1 MPTLHPYP
9 AYQPSGVPWLGD
21 VPAHW
26 GIERAK
32 WLFQKMD
39 RPVREMDEVITC
51 FRDGTVT
58 LRKNRRELGFT
69 ESLKEIGYQGIRHGD
84 LVIHAMDAFAGAIGV
99 SDSDGK
105 GTPVYSVCKPGP
117 RSNAY
122 YYAYTLR
129 EMSRNLWIQ
138 ALAKGIRERSSDFRY
153 TDFGSQFV
161 PLPPMAEQAAIVRY
175 LDYADRRIRRYLAA
189 KQKLIALL
197 EEEKQAVINQAVTR
211 GLDPHVRLKPSGV
224 PGLGDVPAHWEA
236 PTVSKCYQ
244 IQLGKMLQNG
254 PASSRDVEVSYLK
267 AQHIQWFSVNTTDA
281 PKMWASP
288 EELET
293 YGIRVGD
300 LLVCE
305 GGEGGRSAL
314 VRQLESGYIIQ
325 NALHRVRA
333 GKRSRNDYLEYVMK
347 AIAATGWFDAVNS
360 KATIAHFTKEKF
372 SATKIPLPPLS
383 EQAAIVEYLDQAT
396 AATDA
401 AIARARRQIELLQEY
416 RTRLIADVVTGQRD
430 VRAAAARLPEAG
442 GPEDCG
448 DAEAI
453 DKPGRIRDNIDN
465 DPEAAGPP
473 ARENEVIV

>member
-39 RPVREMDEVITC
+39 RPVRERDEVITC

-161 PLPPMAEQAAIVRY
+161 PFPPLAEQAAIVRY

-224 PGLGDVPAHWEA
+224 PGLGDVPAHWEVRRLKGDVA
-236 PTVSKCYQ
+236 NVTDQARELGPGEIYVALEHIESWTGRIKDTGSDVSFDSQVKRFQ
-244 IQLGKMLQNG
+244 AGDVLFGKLRPYLAKVTYPNCNG
-254 PASSRDVEVSYLK
+254 VCVS
-267 AQHIQWFSVNTTDA
+267 
-281 PKMWASP
+281 
-288 EELET
+288 E
-293 YGIRVGD
+293 
-300 LLVCE
+300 LLVL
-305 GGEGGRSAL
+305 RPKTADLSP
-314 VRQLESGYIIQ
+314 
-325 NALHRVRA
+325 N
-333 GKRSRNDYLEYVMK
+333 YLERLLRSKGVID
-347 AIAATGWFDAVNS
+347 AIDAS
-360 KATIAHFTKEKF
+360 TFGAKMPRADWQFIGDMQYPF
-372 SATKIPLPPLS
+372 PPLS
-383 EQAAIVEYLDQAT
+383 EQTAIVEYLDQAT
-396 AATDA
+396 ASIDA
-401 AIARARRQIELLQEY
+401 AIARAGRQIELLQEY

-442 GPEDCG
+442 GPEDYG

-453 DKPGRIRDNIDN
+453 DKPGRIRDNIGN

-473 ARENEVIV
+473 ARENEVII